1 VATLAAEAYAAR
13 ATGEFEECEDVKGE
27 LGMGLVDADAGAMT
41 SPGLDPGSLQEDRTL
56 GAGTHEVK
64 PYKWD
69 YTGFQFFPRFVL
81 WNNKARAGL
90 FVANNEILERQ
101 SLFFGGTYGTDG
113 EFDAVV
119 TFELRQLF
127 PVIFLEYYRVRQ
139 KYQDEFGI
147 EQDDTYYY
155 LNYRYDVWSGDLG
168 LRFEFEDPYS
178 RTRRN
183 DVRVWWNHSEY
194 KVHLDGEFR
203 PLNEPDADRNSF
215 QGFGYKYFVGNEAY
229 ATWYYKSITRAMD
242 SDINPRGGREFLLTT
257 LFANDDL
264 FVSGEFDYGVN
275 PKFTRFRFGQYTL
288 DWKEYLPLPGWRHT
302 LQLRLMGSV
311 IDKPVDD
318 FFWVYMG
325 GMDRLRG
332 YTYYAIGGRKGAL
345 ASATYRFPIWRQINR
360 QFSWLTFKD
369 IYGAVFYEVASAWNE
384 GSLPSDD
391 PAVGRD
397 YYSSVGGELRLNMG
411 SFYSYPTT
419 VNVTAAYA
427 VDRAVY
433 VNPIA
438 DIAPVVYDPQLRWYL
453 LMGFSF

>member
-1 VATLAAEAYAAR
+1 MQY
-13 ATGEFEECEDVKGE
+13 
-27 LGMGLVDADAGAMT
+27 
-41 SPGLDPGSLQEDRTL
+41 
-56 GAGTHEVK
+56 
-64 PYKWD
+64 
-69 YTGFQFFPRFVL
+69 FQV
-81 WNNKARAGL
+81 
-90 FVANNEILERQ
+90 
-101 SLFFGGTYGTDG
+101 
-113 EFDAVV
+113 
-119 TFELRQLF
+119 RQLYDDQF
-127 PVIFLEYYRVRQ
+127 PIEDIDRYYFID
-139 KYQDEFGI
+139 YQ
-147 EQDDTYYY
+147 
-155 LNYRYDVWSGDLG
+155 YDVWTADIGV
-168 LRFEFEDPYS
+168 RFEFEDPYNL
-178 RTRRN
+178 TKRN
-183 DVRVWWNHSEY
+183 DVALWWSHSEY
-194 KVHLDGEFR
+194 RIHLDPEYT
-203 PLNEPDADRNSF
+203 PLNDPTGPRQAD
-215 QGFGYKYFVGNEAY
+215 QEVGWKYYNGNEAH
-229 ATWYYKSITRAMD
+229 ARWYYKKIKRAMD
-242 SDINPRGGREFLLTT
+242 ADINPRYGREFSLEVMW
-257 LFANDDL
+257 ANDDL
-264 FVSGEFDYGVN
+264 FESGEFDYGLN
-275 PKFTRFRFGQYTL
+275 PDFTNNKFGQYTL
-288 DWKEYLPLPGWRHT
+288 DYKEYVALPAWKHT
-302 LQLRLMGSV
+302 LQVRLMASI
-311 IDKPVDD
+311 IDKQVDD